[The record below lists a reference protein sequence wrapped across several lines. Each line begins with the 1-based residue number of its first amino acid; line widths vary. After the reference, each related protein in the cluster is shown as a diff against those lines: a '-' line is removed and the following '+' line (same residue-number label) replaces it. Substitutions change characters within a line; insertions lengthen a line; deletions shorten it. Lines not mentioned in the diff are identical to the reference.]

1 MLTSMCAPLGWP
13 LLFMRALLLCA
24 SSVVRD
30 LRVTNSKKRDAE
42 VQFQRHPLRPHS
54 TCVRGFQQV
63 WVWVSGLLRTYTSIL
78 RPRHVPNFSDRVLDS
93 STLRSRFVVPCPYV
107 SLQLLGTS
115 SRNTLKYTRGKGTPM
130 SSISHFMTRGPCTGV
145 FSSRK
150 RGDDGS
156 QATFTDLPNRDYHA
170 SPGTFRGTCISRSP
184 DAEGAG
190 SRPALMLNCR
200 AQ

>member
-1 MLTSMCAPLGWP
+1 
-13 LLFMRALLLCA
+13 MRALLLCA

-42 VQFQRHPLRPHS
+42 VQFQRHPLRLHS

-63 WVWVSGLLRTYTSIL
+63 WVWS
-78 RPRHVPNFSDRVLDS
+78 
-93 STLRSRFVVPCPYV
+93 SRFVHITITICR
-107 SLQLLGTS
+107 SLPLCIFTVTGYFLQEHAEVHS
-115 SRNTLKYTRGKGTPM
+115 RGKGTPM

-170 SPGTFRGTCISRSP
+170 SPGTIRGTCISRSP